1 MDRDDQ
7 FAWGPLALG
16 SYGAMLSLTV
26 VVALYFSH
34 YLGWY
39 VALLLFLGIGLKP
52 LLVRT
57 GLAARLGVLFDS
69 AEERRWRGVTRK
81 RRRDHIKRTIAI
93 YRSLLDAELL
103 ERLPAPDAAGRTIRA
118 TATRPTT

>member
-81 RRRDHIKRTIAI
+81 RRREIEQQERDKR
-93 YRSLLDAELL
+93 YRYRHKQDPK
-103 ERLPAPDAAGRTIRA
+103 LPKNW
-118 TATRPTT
+118 